1 MFSSIHRVWAALAL
15 GCLAAA
21 PACDGGGA
29 DKDGEDATPGF
40 VGFLLQPETVS
51 LLPGECS
58 VASLTWSGTPELT
71 ADQVEWEAPKSL
83 RITPVGGNGF
93 QFCAGYEVGE
103 GDINVRLVGQGEFKN
118 AGRGFVRE
126 LGPNDDRDPFEPT
139 WIRGRSKA
147 PTRVFWSADG
157 KRIYSTSVSQGGLEV
172 RNAQTLAMETVHF
185 IHSEDAAPLDEDR
198 IAVGQGSATLGV
210 YSLSE
215 RRLRTAFY
223 GITFQPGIVGGDLPF
238 VGAGDGIIGAISRNG
253 NNNACTVSTVDLERN
268 KHTIVATSN
277 GLGFVPQSGVTGAGW
292 QRETGSG
299 PPTESWMEL
308 SRSGRYA
315 LLGPRGCWTS
325 GTTLVDLET
334 EKTTLN
340 CMPPRNVKFDH
351 RPVISA
357 DGSTIASF
365 VNTGPNGQGYVGLG
379 IADTDG
385 CKPRGSAPGGGQ
397 HGGLAI
403 ANDGSKVA
411 TLVTTK
417 HDDATGTDEVELRV
431 TDSSPAAFAA
441 PGGPKTV
448 STTIGARFRPDSD
461 LIYRNHR
468 LAFSPDGG
476 RIALAFVGGRFGM
489 YDVATQEVT
498 LEAPMDW
505 GSAQP
510 TPNARYVM
518 AKLHDG
524 EEQHGWA
531 LVDTESQ
538 QVVRVHGDVDQLEGV
553 FEGGYVLSD
562 FAKQNITFYDYE
574 SGTPEPFTGD
584 LDAAFDAYRTAS
596 DDGTATCTV
605 NGTEACIGA
614 KCANVKALTDGRALQ
629 GQTCVMM
636 DSQTAI
642 FVFQYS
648 MWRWNGTSPTAVH
661 MSQSYGDGGGAEGA
675 TRLMRLRDREIMLRN
690 RTHLIYWKL

>member
-1 MFSSIHRVWAALAL
+1 MSPSLRGVSAALSLGAL
-15 GCLAAA
+15 LVA

-29 DKDGEDATPGF
+29 DKDSADVVSGF

-58 VASLTWSGTPELT
+58 VAVLTWSGTPELT
-71 ADQVEWEAPKSL
+71 ADQVEWEAPKALS
-83 RITPVGGNGF
+83 ITAVGGDRF
-93 QFCAGYEVGE
+93 EFCAGYAVGE
-103 GDINVRLVGQGEFKN
+103 GDINARLVGQSEFHN

-139 WIRGRSKA
+139 WILGRTKA

-157 KRIYSTSVSQGGLEV
+157 EHLYSTSVTEGGLEV
-172 RNAQTLAMETVHF
+172 RNARTLAMESVHF

-198 IAVGQGSATLGV
+198 IAVGQFSATIGV
-210 YSLSE
+210 YSLSQ
-215 RRLRTAFY
+215 RRLLTSFY
-223 GITFQPGIVGGDLPF
+223 GITFQPLIVGGDLPF

-253 NNNACTVSTVDLERN
+253 GNNACTVSTVDLEHN
-268 KHTIVATSN
+268 EHTIVATSN

-292 QRETGSG
+292 VHETGVSA
-299 PPTESWMEL
+299 PTESWMQM

-334 EKTTLN
+334 ETTTLN
-340 CMPPRNVKFDH
+340 CMPPRNVKYDH
-351 RPVISA
+351 RPVMSD

-365 VNTGPNGQGYVGLG
+365 VNTGPNGQGYVGMG

-385 CKPRGSAPGGGQ
+385 CKPRGSAPGGGL

-403 ANDGSKVA
+403 AGDGGKVA
-411 TLVTTK
+411 SLVTTS
-417 HDDATGTDEVELRV
+417 HDDATGTDQVELRV
-431 TDSSPAAFAA
+431 TDSSPAAFATT
-441 PGGPKTV
+441 GGPKTV
-448 STTIGARFRPDSD
+448 ATTIDARFQPDSD

-476 RIALAFVGGRFGM
+476 RVALAFVEGRFGV
-489 YDVATQEVT
+489 YDVATQQVT
-498 LEAPMDW
+498 LEAPIDW
-505 GSAQP
+505 GTAQP

-518 AKLHDG
+518 ARLQDG

-538 QVVRVHGDVDQLEGV
+538 QVVRIHADADKLEGV

-562 FAKQNITFYDYE
+562 FARQNVTFYDYE
-574 SGTPEPFTGD
+574 TGAQEPFNGD
-584 LDAAFDAYRTAS
+584 MADAFDAYTNSS
-596 DDGTATCTV
+596 DDGSASCTV
-605 NGTEACIGA
+605 NGTEACIGQ
-614 KCANVKALTDGRALQ
+614 KCGTVKTLTDGRALEAQ
-629 GQTCVMM
+629 ACVMV
-636 DSQTAI
+636 DNQTAI

-648 MWRWNGTSPTAVH
+648 IWRWNGTSAQAVH
-661 MSQSYGDGGGAEGA
+661 MSQSYGDGGGSEEA
-675 TRLMRLRDREIMLRN
+675 LKLIRLRDREIMLRN
-690 RTHLIYWKL
+690 RTHLMYWKL

>member
-1 MFSSIHRVWAALAL
+1 MHSRIALSCALASL
-15 GCLAAA
+15 VVGTV
-21 PACDGGGA
+21 PACDGGSA
-29 DKDGEDATPGF
+29 DKDAADVTPGF
-40 VGFLLQPETVS
+40 IGFLLQPETVS

-71 ADQVEWEAPKSL
+71 ADQVELEAPPALS
-83 RITPVGGNGF
+83 ITPIGGNRF
-93 QFCAGYEVGE
+93 QFCAGYETGS
-103 GDINVRLVGQGEFKN
+103 GDINARLVGQGEFKN

-126 LGPNDDRDPFEPT
+126 LGPDDDLDPVEPT
-139 WIRGRSKA
+139 WIRGRTKA

-157 KRIYSTSVSQGGLEV
+157 KRLYSTSVTQGGLEV
-172 RNAQTLAMETVHF
+172 RNAETLAMETVHF
-185 IHSEDAAPLDEDR
+185 IHSEDASPLDDDR
-198 IAVGQGSATLGV
+198 IAVGQGSAKLGV
-210 YSLSE
+210 YSLSD
-215 RRLRTAFY
+215 RRLRTSFY
-223 GITFQPGIVGGDLPF
+223 GISFQPGIQGGDVPF
-238 VGAGDGIIGAISRNG
+238 VGTADGIIGAISRNG
-253 NNNACTVSTVDLERN
+253 GNNECTVSTVDLERN
-268 KHTIVATSN
+268 KHTVVATSN
-277 GLGFVPQSGVTGAGW
+277 GLGFVPQSGVVGAGW
-292 QRETGSG
+292 QRESG
-299 PPTESWMEL
+299 VGAPTESWMQL

-340 CMPPRNVKFDH
+340 CMPPRNVKYDH
-351 RPVISA
+351 RPVMSD

-365 VNTGPNGQGYVGLG
+365 VNTGPNGQGYVGMG

-403 ANDGSKVA
+403 AGDGSKVA
-411 TLVTTK
+411 SLVTTK
-417 HDDATGTDEVELRV
+417 HDDATGTDEVELRI

-441 PGGPKTV
+441 PGGPNTV

-489 YDVATQEVT
+489 VDVATQQVT
-498 LEAPMDW
+498 LEAPIDW
-505 GSAQP
+505 GTAQP

-518 AKLHDG
+518 AKLQDG
-524 EEQHGWA
+524 EAQLGWA

-538 QVVRVHGDVDQLEGV
+538 QVVRVQADADQLEGV
-553 FEGGYVLSD
+553 FEDGYVMSD

-574 SGTPEPFTGD
+574 TGTAEPFTGELAD
-584 LDAAFDAYRTAS
+584 AFDAYRTAS
-596 DDGTATCTV
+596 DDGTATCTAK
-605 NGTEACIGA
+605 GTEACIGT
-614 KCANVKALTDGRALQ
+614 KCALVKDLTDGQALQ
-629 GQTCVMM
+629 TQGCVMM
-636 DSQTAI
+636 DNQTALFI
-642 FVFQYS
+642 FQYG
-648 MWRWNGTSPTAVH
+648 MWRWNGTSPQATH
-661 MSQSYGDGGGAEGA
+661 MSQLYGDGGGAEGA
-675 TRLMRLRDREIMLRN
+675 TKLIRLRDREIMLRN